1 MHAQPELPKS
11 NKMLK
16 TAYNRKS
23 QQRDGSAGGM
33 LAPAQQPLPM
43 KVANLNSMVQIRR
56 KRPKMKYQEK
66 LVFKAQQERQI
77 YSQQVQIRENK
88 RVHKILDGFLLLY
101 SCRAKIPHEAIRSK
115 LSGENIVD
123 VREEDLI
130 YFK

>member
-23 QQRDGSAGGM
+23 QPRDGSSGNV
-33 LAPAQQPLPM
+33 LPPTQQPLPM

-66 LVFKAQQERQI
+66 LVFKAQQER
-77 YSQQVQIRENK
+77 
-88 RVHKILDGFLLLY
+88 
-101 SCRAKIPHEAIRSK
+101 
-115 LSGENIVD
+115 
-123 VREEDLI
+123 
-130 YFK
+130 